1 MGLIS
6 DLVQLVV
13 DLIEREIR
21 GTSYK
26 AVRIITIAALG
37 FGLLLIGV
45 ALLTWGVFIVLLG
58 SLGPI
63 AASFIAGGAA
73 TVIAVVLLMYS
84 RRLAG

>member
-6 DLVQLVV
+6 ELVQLVV
-13 DLIEREIR
+13 ELIEREVR
-21 GTSYK
+21 GTGHK
-26 AVRIITIAALG
+26 AVRIITLAALG
-37 FGLLLIGV
+37 FGMLLIGL
-45 ALLTWGVFIVLLG
+45 ALLVWGVFIVLLG

>member
-6 DLVQLVV
+6 DLIQLVV

-21 GTSYK
+21 GTGYK
-26 AVRIITIAALG
+26 AARVIAIAVVG
-37 FGLLLIGV
+37 FGLLFIGV

-73 TVIAVVLLMYS
+73 TVIAVVLLIYS